1 MITVILRRRN
11 MSKRWKVYV
20 TRMLPKPIID
30 LLKEHCD
37 VELNTYDRPL
47 TREELLKEVRG
58 RDAVLTMVTDAINTE
73 VFEAAGPGCKI
84 FANYAV
90 GYNNIDID
98 EATKRGIMITNTP
111 DVLTNAASEIAWALL
126 FAVARKIVEA
136 DKFTRA
142 GMYKG
147 WDPGLFVG
155 LEVTEKTLGII
166 GTGRIGSSFARKA
179 KGFDMKILYNDISRN
194 ERFEQETGA
203 VFVDK
208 ETLLK
213 ESDFVS
219 LHVPLLESTKHLIGK
234 NEFKMMKKTAI
245 LINAAR
251 GPIVDEKALIEALKT
266 GVIAGAGLDV
276 YEREPEFGPEL
287 AELDNVVMLPHI
299 GSATI
304 EARIN
309 MGMIAA
315 RNIIAA
321 MNGEVPKTLVNT
333 DVIKK

>member
-1 MITVILRRRN
+1 M
-11 MSKRWKVYV
+11 
-20 TRMLPKPIID
+20 
-30 LLKEHCD
+30 
-37 VELNTYDRPL
+37 
-47 TREELLKEVRG
+47 
-58 RDAVLTMVTDAINTE
+58 
-73 VFEAAGPGCKI
+73 
-84 FANYAV
+84 
-90 GYNNIDID
+90 
-98 EATKRGIMITNTP
+98 
-111 DVLTNAASEIAWALL
+111 
-126 FAVARKIVEA
+126 
-136 DKFTRA
+136 
-142 GMYKG
+142 
-147 WDPGLFVG
+147 
-155 LEVTEKTLGII
+155 EVTEKTLGII

-219 LHVPLLESTKHLIGK
+219 LHVPLLESTRHLIGK
-234 NEFKMMKKTAI
+234 SELKMMKKTAI

-266 GVIAGAGLDV
+266 GGIAGAGLDV
-276 YEREPEFGPEL
+276 FEREPEFDPEL
-287 AELDNVVMLPHI
+287 TELDNVVMLPHI

-333 DVIKK
+333 DVLKK